1 MKVLGKR
8 VLFLVI
14 LMVFGIGLMGV
25 SWAAEVPIKIGVV
38 QNLTGAWASI
48 DGPCWNGIQLA
59 VDEINKAG
67 GLLGRQVEAVCID
80 TKADELEVVAAVT
93 RLIEREKASIIVGYC
108 DTHWVLAAAPLAV
121 ENNIPFITPGATHPR
136 IPERT
141 GAWMACFGDNL
152 QGTVMAEYAI
162 KKENLKKVA
171 VWVDTA
177 CDFSVGV
184 CTYFVDAFEHFGGE
198 VVYEDFYETDWTDYS
213 TLVARL
219 KAHQDAGKIDCVSPT
234 GAIPGNVGLIVKQ
247 LREGGVTIPII
258 GADGFDTPLLVEVG
272 GKHAEGVIFV
282 THVSLNSPAPEV
294 QGFVKNYKEK
304 WGVEPENAFAALGY
318 DTVNLTA
325 QAIKIVGSAEP
336 AKIEEGLAL
345 VKDFP
350 GVTGSITFAEGS
362 KVPQKGVSVLV
373 VKNGV
378 FETLESMIPSY
389 IPAPEIA
396 D

>member
-1 MKVLGKR
+1 M
-8 VLFLVI
+8 
-14 LMVFGIGLMGV
+14 
-25 SWAAEVPIKIGVV
+25 
-38 QNLTGAWASI
+38 
-48 DGPCWNGIQLA
+48 QLA
-59 VDEINKAG
+59 IDEINKSG
-67 GLLGRQVEAVCID
+67 GVLGKQLEAVCID

-93 RLIEREKASIIVGYC
+93 RLIEKEKASIIVGYC
-108 DTHWVLAAAPLAV
+108 DTHWVLTAAPLAA
-121 ENNIPFITPGATHPR
+121 ENKIPFITPGATHPR

-184 CTYFVDAFEHFGGE
+184 CEYFIDSFKYFGGE
-198 VVYEDFYETDWTDYS
+198 VIYEDSFETNWTDYS
-213 TLVARL
+213 SLVTRL
-219 KAHQDAGKIDCVSPT
+219 KAQQDAGKVDCVYV
-234 GAIPGNVGLIVKQ
+234 GGVPGNIGLIVKQ
-247 LREGGVTIPII
+247 LREGGVTVPIL
-258 GADGFDTPLLVEVG
+258 GEDGFDTPLLVEVG
-272 GKHAEGVIFV
+272 GKYAEGVLFV
-282 THVSLNSPAPEV
+282 THVSLSSPAPEV

-373 VKNGV
+373 VKNGI

>member
-1 MKVLGKR
+1 MKVLNKKI
-8 VLFLVI
+8 LFLLI
-14 LMVFGIGLMGV
+14 LLSFGISLMGV
-25 SWAAEVPIKIGVV
+25 SWAAETPIKIGVV

-80 TKADELEVVAAVT
+80 TKADESEVVAAVT

-108 DTHWVLAAAPLAV
+108 DTHWVLTAAPLAA
-121 ENNIPFITPGATHPR
+121 ENKIPFITPGATHPR

-184 CTYFVDAFEHFGGE
+184 CEYFIDSFKHFGGE
-198 VVYEDFYETDWTDYS
+198 VIYEDSFETNWTDYS
-213 TLVARL
+213 SLVTRL
-219 KAHQDAGKIDCVSPT
+219 KAQQDAGKVDCVYV
-234 GAIPGNVGLIVKQ
+234 GGVPGNIGLIVKQ
-247 LREGGVTIPII
+247 LREGGVTIPIL
-258 GADGFDTPLLVEVG
+258 GEDGFDTPLLVEVG
-272 GKHAEGVIFV
+272 GKYAEGVLFV
-282 THVSLNSPAPEV
+282 THVSLSSPAPEV

-318 DTVNLTA
+318 DAVNITA

-336 AKIEEGLAL
+336 AKIEEGLAFI
-345 VKDFP
+345 KDFP

>member
-59 VDEINKAG
+59 VDEINKDG
-67 GLLGRQVEAVCID
+67 GLLGRQVEAICID
-80 TKADELEVVAAVT
+80 TKADESEVVAAVT

-108 DTHWVLAAAPLAV
+108 DTHWVLTAAPLAA
-121 ENNIPFITPGATHPR
+121 ENKIPFITPGATHPR

-184 CTYFVDAFEHFGGE
+184 CEYFIDSFKHFGGE
-198 VVYEDFYETDWTDYS
+198 VIYEDSFETNWTDYS
-213 TLVARL
+213 SLVTRL
-219 KAHQDAGKIDCVSPT
+219 KAQQDAGKVDCVYV
-234 GAIPGNVGLIVKQ
+234 GGVPGNIGLIVKQ
-247 LREGGVTIPII
+247 LREGGVTIPIL
-258 GADGFDTPLLVEVG
+258 GEDGFDTPLLVEVG
-272 GKHAEGVIFV
+272 GKYAEGVLFV
-282 THVSLNSPAPEV
+282 THVSLSSPAPEV

>member
-1 MKVLGKR
+1 MKVLRKKI
-8 VLFLVI
+8 LFLVI
-14 LMVFGIGLMGV
+14 LLSFGISLMGV
-25 SWAAEVPIKIGVV
+25 SWAAEAPIKIGVV

-93 RLIEREKASIIVGYC
+93 RLIEKEKVSIIVGYC
-108 DTHWVLAAAPLAV
+108 DTHWVLTAAPLAA
-121 ENNIPFITPGATHPR
+121 ENKIPFITPGATHPR

-184 CTYFVDAFEHFGGE
+184 CEYFVDSFKHFGGE
-198 VVYEDFYETDWTDYS
+198 VVYEDSFETNWIDYS
-213 TLVARL
+213 SLVARL
-219 KAHQDAGKIDCVSPT
+219 KAQQDAGKVDCVYV
-234 GAIPGNVGLIVKQ
+234 GGVPGNIGLIVKQ
-247 LREGGVTIPII
+247 LREGGVTIPIL
-258 GADGFDTPLLVEVG
+258 GEDGFDTPLLVEVG
-272 GKHAEGVIFV
+272 GKYAEGVLFV
-282 THVSLNSPAPEV
+282 THVSLSSPAPEV
-294 QGFVKNYKEK
+294 QEFVKNYKEK

-325 QAIKIVGSAEP
+325 QAIKLVGSAEP
-336 AKIEEGLAL
+336 SKIEEGLAL

-378 FETLESMIPSY
+378 FETLQSMVPSY

>member
-1 MKVLGKR
+1 MKVLEKR
-8 VLFLVI
+8 ALFLVI
-14 LMVFGIGLMGV
+14 LLSFAISLMGV
-25 SWAAEVPIKIGVV
+25 TWAAEAPIKIGVV

-93 RLIEREKASIIVGYC
+93 RLIEKEKASIIVGYC
-108 DTHWVLAAAPLAV
+108 DTHWVLTAAPLAA
-121 ENNIPFITPGATHPR
+121 ENKIPFITPGATHPR

-184 CTYFVDAFEHFGGE
+184 CEYFVDSFKHFGGE
-198 VVYEDFYETDWTDYS
+198 VVYEDSFETNWTDYS
-213 TLVARL
+213 SLVTRL
-219 KAHQDAGKIDCVSPT
+219 KAQQDAGKVDCVYV
-234 GAIPGNVGLIVKQ
+234 GGVPGNIGLIVKQ
-247 LREGGVTIPII
+247 LREGGVTIPIL
-258 GADGFDTPLLVEVG
+258 GEDGFDTPLLVEVG
-272 GKHAEGVIFV
+272 GKYAEGVLFV
-282 THVSLNSPAPEV
+282 THVSLSSPAPEV

-325 QAIKIVGSAEP
+325 QAIKLVGSAEP

-378 FETLESMIPSY
+378 FDTIQSMVPSY

>member
-1 MKVLGKR
+1 MKVVRKKM
-8 VLFLVI
+8 LFLVI
-14 LMVFGIGLMGV
+14 LVTFSISLMGIA
-25 SWAAEVPIKIGVV
+25 WAAEAPIKIGVV

-67 GLLGRQVEAVCID
+67 GLLGKQVEAVCID
-80 TKADELEVVAAVT
+80 TKADESEVIAAVT

-108 DTHWVLAAAPLAV
+108 DTHWVLTAAPLAA
-121 ENNIPFITPGATHPR
+121 ENKIPFITPGATHPR

-152 QGTVMAEYAI
+152 QGAVMAEYAI

-184 CTYFVDAFEHFGGE
+184 CEYFIDSFKHFGGE
-198 VVYEDFYETDWTDYS
+198 VIYEDSFETNWTDYS
-213 TLVARL
+213 SLVTRL
-219 KAHQDAGKIDCVSPT
+219 KAQQDAGKVDCVYV
-234 GAIPGNVGLIVKQ
+234 GGVPGNIGLIVKQ
-247 LREGGVTIPII
+247 LREGGVTIPIL
-258 GADGFDTPLLVEVG
+258 GEDGFDTPLLVEVG
-272 GKHAEGVIFV
+272 GKYAEGVLFV
-282 THVSLNSPAPEV
+282 THVSLSSPTSEV
-294 QGFVKNYKEK
+294 QEFVKNYKEK
-304 WGVEPENAFAALGY
+304 WGVEPENAFVALGY
-318 DTVNLTA
+318 DTVNLIA

-378 FETLESMIPSY
+378 FETLESMVPSY

>member
-8 VLFLVI
+8 FLILVI
-14 LMVFGIGLMGV
+14 LLIFGISLMGV
-25 SWAAEVPIKIGVV
+25 SWAAEAPIKIGVV

-67 GLLGRQVEAVCID
+67 GLLGKQVEAVCID
-80 TKADELEVVAAVT
+80 TKADESEVVAAVI
-93 RLIEREKASIIVGYC
+93 RLIEKEKASVIMGYC
-108 DTHWVLAAAPLAV
+108 DTHWVLTAAPLAA
-121 ENNIPFITPGATHPR
+121 ENKIPFITPGATHPR

-184 CTYFVDAFEHFGGE
+184 CEYFIDSFKHFGGE
-198 VVYEDFYETDWTDYS
+198 VIYEDSFETNWTDYS
-213 TLVARL
+213 SLVTRL
-219 KAHQDAGKIDCVSPT
+219 KAQQDAGKVDCVYV
-234 GAIPGNVGLIVKQ
+234 GGVPGNIGLIVKQ
-247 LREGGVTIPII
+247 LREGGVTIPIL
-258 GADGFDTPLLVEVG
+258 GEDGFDTPLLVEVG
-272 GKHAEGVIFV
+272 GKYAEGVLFV
-282 THVSLNSPAPEV
+282 THVSLSSPAPEV

>member
-1 MKVLGKR
+1 MKVLRKKI
-8 VLFLVI
+8 LFLVI
-14 LMVFGIGLMGV
+14 LLSFGMSLMGV
-25 SWAAEVPIKIGVV
+25 SWAAEAPIKIGVV

-93 RLIEREKASIIVGYC
+93 RLIEKEKVSIIVGYC
-108 DTHWVLAAAPLAV
+108 DTHWVLTAAPLAA
-121 ENNIPFITPGATHPR
+121 ENKIPFITPGATHPR

-184 CTYFVDAFEHFGGE
+184 CEYFVDSFKHFGGE
-198 VVYEDFYETDWTDYS
+198 VVYEDSFETNWTDYS
-213 TLVARL
+213 SLVARL
-219 KAHQDAGKIDCVSPT
+219 KAQQDAGKVDCVYV
-234 GAIPGNVGLIVKQ
+234 GGVPGNIGLIVKQ
-247 LREGGVTIPII
+247 LREGGVTIPIL
-258 GADGFDTPLLVEVG
+258 GEDGFDTPLLVEVG
-272 GKHAEGVIFV
+272 GKYAEGVLFV
-282 THVSLNSPAPEV
+282 THVSLSSPAPEV

-325 QAIKIVGSAEP
+325 QAIKLVGSAEP
-336 AKIEEGLAL
+336 SKIEEGLAL

>member
-14 LMVFGIGLMGV
+14 LLSFGISLMGV

-80 TKADELEVVAAVT
+80 TKADESEVVAAVT

-108 DTHWVLAAAPLAV
+108 DTHWVLTAAPLAA
-121 ENNIPFITPGATHPR
+121 ENKIPFITPGATHPR

-184 CTYFVDAFEHFGGE
+184 CEYFIDSFKYFGGE
-198 VVYEDFYETDWTDYS
+198 VIYEDSFETNWTDYS
-213 TLVARL
+213 SLVTRL
-219 KAHQDAGKIDCVSPT
+219 KAQQDAGKVDCVYV
-234 GAIPGNVGLIVKQ
+234 GGVPGNIGLIVKQ
-247 LREGGVTIPII
+247 LREGGVTVPIL
-258 GADGFDTPLLVEVG
+258 GEDGFDTPLLVEVG
-272 GKHAEGVIFV
+272 GKYAEGVLFV
-282 THVSLNSPAPEV
+282 THVSLSSPAPEV

-373 VKNGV
+373 VKNGI

>member
-14 LMVFGIGLMGV
+14 LMVFSIGLIGV
-25 SWAAEVPIKIGVV
+25 SWAAEAPIKIGVV

-80 TKADELEVVAAVT
+80 TKADEAEVVAAVT

-108 DTHWVLAAAPLAV
+108 DTHWVLTAAPLAA
-121 ENNIPFITPGATHPR
+121 ENKIPFITPGATHPR

-184 CTYFVDAFEHFGGE
+184 CEYFVDSFKHFGGE
-198 VVYEDFYETDWTDYS
+198 VVYEDSFETNWTDYS
-213 TLVARL
+213 SLVARL
-219 KAHQDAGKIDCVSPT
+219 KAQQDAGKVDCVYV
-234 GAIPGNVGLIVKQ
+234 GGVPGNIGLIVKQ
-247 LREGGVTIPII
+247 LREGGVTIPIL
-258 GADGFDTPLLVEVG
+258 GEDGFDTPLLVEVG
-272 GKHAEGVIFV
+272 GKYAEGVLFV
-282 THVSLNSPAPEV
+282 THVSLSSPAPEV
-294 QGFVKNYKEK
+294 QRFVKNYKEK

-378 FETLESMIPSY
+378 FDTIQSMVPSY

>member
-1 MKVLGKR
+1 MKVLRKKI
-8 VLFLVI
+8 LFLVI
-14 LMVFGIGLMGV
+14 LLSFGISLMGV
-25 SWAAEVPIKIGVV
+25 SWAAEAPIKIGVV

-93 RLIEREKASIIVGYC
+93 RLIEKEKVSIIVGYC
-108 DTHWVLAAAPLAV
+108 DTHWVLTAAPLAA
-121 ENNIPFITPGATHPR
+121 ENKIPFITPGATHPR

-184 CTYFVDAFEHFGGE
+184 CEYFVDSFKHFGGE
-198 VVYEDFYETDWTDYS
+198 VVYEDSFETNWTDYS
-213 TLVARL
+213 SLVARL
-219 KAHQDAGKIDCVSPT
+219 KAQQDAGKVDCVYV
-234 GAIPGNVGLIVKQ
+234 GGVPGNIGLIVKQ
-247 LREGGVTIPII
+247 LREGGVTIPIL
-258 GADGFDTPLLVEVG
+258 GEDGFDTPLLVEVG
-272 GKHAEGVIFV
+272 GKYAEGVLFV
-282 THVSLNSPAPEV
+282 THVSLSSPAPEV

-325 QAIKIVGSAEP
+325 QAIKLVGSAEP

-378 FETLESMIPSY
+378 FETLQSMVPSY

>member
-1 MKVLGKR
+1 MKALNKKI
-8 VLFLVI
+8 LFLVI
-14 LMVFGIGLMGV
+14 LLSFGISLMGV
-25 SWAAEVPIKIGVV
+25 SWAEEAPIKIGVV

-48 DGPCWNGIQLA
+48 DGPCWNGMQLA

-67 GLLGRQVEAVCID
+67 GLLGKQLNAVCID
-80 TKADELEVVAAVT
+80 TKADESEVVAAVI
-93 RLIEREKASIIVGYC
+93 RLIEKEKVSIIAGYC
-108 DTHWVLAAAPLAV
+108 DTHWVLTAAPLAA
-121 ENNIPFITPGATHPR
+121 ENKIPFITPGATHPR

-184 CTYFVDAFEHFGGE
+184 CEYFVDSFKHFGGE
-198 VVYEDFYETDWTDYS
+198 VVYEDSFETDWTDYS
-213 TLVARL
+213 SLVARL
-219 KAHQDAGKIDCVSPT
+219 KAQQDAGKVDCVYV
-234 GAIPGNVGLIVKQ
+234 GGIPGNIGLIVKQ
-247 LREGGVTIPII
+247 LREGGVTIPIL
-258 GADGFDTPLLVEVG
+258 GEDGFDTPLLVEVG
-272 GKHAEGVIFV
+272 GKYAEGVLFV
-282 THVSLNSPAPEV
+282 THVSLSSPAPEV

>member
-1 MKVLGKR
+1 MKVLRKKI
-8 VLFLVI
+8 LFLVI
-14 LMVFGIGLMGV
+14 LLSFGMSLMGV
-25 SWAAEVPIKIGVV
+25 SWAAEAPIKIGVV

-67 GLLGRQVEAVCID
+67 GVLGRQVEAVCID

-93 RLIEREKASIIVGYC
+93 RLIEKEKVSIIVGYC
-108 DTHWVLAAAPLAV
+108 DTHWVLTAAPLAA
-121 ENNIPFITPGATHPR
+121 ENKIPFITPGATHPR

-184 CTYFVDAFEHFGGE
+184 CEYFVDSFKHFGGE
-198 VVYEDFYETDWTDYS
+198 VVYEDSFETNWTDYS
-213 TLVARL
+213 SLVARL
-219 KAHQDAGKIDCVSPT
+219 KAQQDAGKVDCVYV
-234 GAIPGNVGLIVKQ
+234 GGVPGNIGLIVKQ
-247 LREGGVTIPII
+247 LREGGVTIPIL
-258 GADGFDTPLLVEVG
+258 GEDGFDTPLLVEVG
-272 GKHAEGVIFV
+272 GKYAEGVLFV
-282 THVSLNSPAPEV
+282 THVSLSSPAPEV
-294 QGFVKNYKEK
+294 QEFVKNYKEK

-325 QAIKIVGSAEP
+325 QAIKLVGSAEP
-336 AKIEEGLAL
+336 SKIEEGLAFI
-345 VKDFP
+345 KDFP

-378 FETLESMIPSY
+378 FETLQSMVPSY

>member
-1 MKVLGKR
+1 MKVLNKKI
-8 VLFLVI
+8 LFLLI
-14 LMVFGIGLMGV
+14 LLSFGISLMGV
-25 SWAAEVPIKIGVV
+25 SWAAETPIKIGVV

-80 TKADELEVVAAVT
+80 TKADESEVVAAVT

-108 DTHWVLAAAPLAV
+108 DTHWVLTAAPLAA
-121 ENNIPFITPGATHPR
+121 ENKIPFITPGATHPR

-184 CTYFVDAFEHFGGE
+184 CEYFIDSFKHFGGE
-198 VVYEDFYETDWTDYS
+198 VIYEDSFETNWTDYS
-213 TLVARL
+213 SLVTRL
-219 KAHQDAGKIDCVSPT
+219 KAQQDAGKVDCVYV
-234 GAIPGNVGLIVKQ
+234 GGVPGNIGLIVKQ
-247 LREGGVTIPII
+247 LREGGVTIPIL
-258 GADGFDTPLLVEVG
+258 GEDGFDTPLLVEVG
-272 GKHAEGVIFV
+272 GKYAEGVLFV
-282 THVSLNSPAPEV
+282 THVSLSSPAPEV

-336 AKIEEGLAL
+336 AKIEEGLAFI
-345 VKDFP
+345 KDFP

>member
-1 MKVLGKR
+1 MKVLRKKI
-8 VLFLVI
+8 LFLVI
-14 LMVFGIGLMGV
+14 LLSFGISLMGV
-25 SWAAEVPIKIGVV
+25 SWAAEAPIKIGVV

-93 RLIEREKASIIVGYC
+93 RLIEKEKVSIIVGYC
-108 DTHWVLAAAPLAV
+108 DTHWVLTAAPLAA
-121 ENNIPFITPGATHPR
+121 ENKIPFITPGATHPR

-184 CTYFVDAFEHFGGE
+184 CEYFVDSFKHFGGE
-198 VVYEDFYETDWTDYS
+198 VVYEDSFETNWTDYS
-213 TLVARL
+213 SLVARL
-219 KAHQDAGKIDCVSPT
+219 KAQQDAGKVDCVYV
-234 GAIPGNVGLIVKQ
+234 GGVPGNIGLIVKQ
-247 LREGGVTIPII
+247 LREGGVTIPIL
-258 GADGFDTPLLVEVG
+258 GEDGFDTPLLVEVG
-272 GKHAEGVIFV
+272 GKYAEGVLFV
-282 THVSLNSPAPEV
+282 THVSLSSPAPEV

-378 FETLESMIPSY
+378 FETLQSMVPSY

>member
-1 MKVLGKR
+1 MKVLNKKI
-8 VLFLVI
+8 LFLVI
-14 LMVFGIGLMGV
+14 LLSFGISLMGV
-25 SWAAEVPIKIGVV
+25 SWAAEAPIKIGVV

-48 DGPCWNGIQLA
+48 DGPCWNGMQLA

-67 GLLGRQVEAVCID
+67 GLLGKQLNAVCID
-80 TKADELEVVAAVT
+80 TKADESEVVAAVT
-93 RLIEREKASIIVGYC
+93 RLIEKEKVSIIAGYC
-108 DTHWVLAAAPLAV
+108 DTHWVLTAAPLAA
-121 ENNIPFITPGATHPR
+121 ENKIPFITPGATHPR

-184 CTYFVDAFEHFGGE
+184 CEYFVDSFKHFGGE
-198 VVYEDFYETDWTDYS
+198 VVYEDSFETDWTDYS
-213 TLVARL
+213 SLVARL
-219 KAHQDAGKIDCVSPT
+219 KAQQDAGKVDCVYV
-234 GAIPGNVGLIVKQ
+234 GGIPGNIGLIVKQ
-247 LREGGVTIPII
+247 LREGGVTIPIL
-258 GADGFDTPLLVEVG
+258 GEDGFDTPLLVEVG
-272 GKHAEGVIFV
+272 GKYAEGVLFV
-282 THVSLNSPAPEV
+282 THVSLSSPAPEV

-304 WGVEPENAFAALGY
+304 WGVQPENAFAALGY